1 MAGQA
6 VEVTGVGPISGRCDA
21 HDRLVEAD
29 EALAGLQVR
38 LGGAYPGTLAL
49 APLLLLVRKVRHSR
63 TTLSEMIAVED
74 DGQPLTFHARVS
86 PCEDGTRI
94 AITRWRLSADHWSA
108 SGGALHDP
116 SLLRQLAE
124 AHIVLDAEQR
134 VISGH
139 AEAADLAEL
148 AAGLEQG
155 FGRYWT
161 DLVTLPGN
169 AHRQPLHWRLLD
181 QCTVAV
187 SGSPRKW
194 TAHLLPLDQAG
205 FELLL
210 VATTVL
216 APEAAEEGVKAPSE
230 DAALDWKGL
239 LGSKLAP
246 ALRMPINRI
255 VANAETIRTRL
266 AGPIAEQYVGYAAD
280 IADAGRHLLSL
291 VEDLS
296 DLETVEDESFAPAV
310 DDIDLADCARRAAG
324 ILGVRAREKGI
335 AVHVPGPDTL
345 IPASGEFRRVLQIL
359 LNLIGNAIRYSPQG
373 TTITIEGGSDGRQSW
388 LAVSD
393 EGSGLSPDEAEKVFD
408 KFERLGRSGDGGSG
422 LGLYISRKLARAMHG
437 DLSVVSARDDPHS
450 TGARFVLSLP
460 SGQEMR
466 ASA

>member
-1 MAGQA
+1 MAELA
-6 VEVTGVGPISGRCDA
+6 AEVTGAGPICGRCDA

-38 LGGAYPGTLAL
+38 LGGSYPGTLAL
-49 APLLLLVRKVRHSR
+49 APLLLLVRKVRQSGIA
-63 TTLSEMIAVED
+63 LSATIAAED

-86 PCEDGTRI
+86 PCDEGTRI
-94 AITRWRLSADHWSA
+94 AITGWRLSADHWSA
-108 SGGALHDP
+108 GAAGLHDP
-116 SLLRQLAE
+116 ALLRQLAE
-124 AHIVLDAEQR
+124 AHIILDAEQR

-148 AAGLEQG
+148 AAALGQG

-181 QCTVAV
+181 QCTVAIA
-187 SGSPRKW
+187 GSPRQW

-216 APEAAEEGVKAPSE
+216 APASPPSS
-230 DAALDWKGL
+230 ALAQADDPPDWKGL
-239 LGSKLAP
+239 LGSRLAP

-296 DLETVEDESFAPAV
+296 DLETVEDEGFAPAV
-310 DDIDLADCARRAAG
+310 DDLDLADCARRAAG

-335 AVHVPGPDTL
+335 AVHVPGPDSM
-345 IPASGEFRRVLQIL
+345 IPATGEFRRVLQIL

-373 TTITIEGGSDGRQSW
+373 TAITIDGGSDGTQSW

-393 EGSGLSPDEAEKVFD
+393 EGSGLSPDEAERVFD

-437 DLSVVSARDDPHS
+437 DLSVMPANNDAGR

-460 SGQEMR
+460 AGHEMR